1 VTDPR
6 AGDVA
11 HAEQLLAQA
20 ADDGIAKLPVLS
32 AAELWVLCGDRQ
44 VLADEAEQRWWTSM
58 TDADREKYS
67 AKMVSFLIERELIRA
82 PENGGATLPMTPEL
96 GLVVAA
102 RQFPA
107 VVAVCTLA
115 SGSADKSPRLYGL
128 ANGDQPPRV
137 LVAEIT
143 FPASQAAFGP
153 MHHFSLL
160 SPERAGRLL
169 ADWAIAQAK
178 GGLLGR
184 KSRSGPRTIDLYRNR
199 PGEQLTRDRV
209 TVALGDADSF
219 QVARQGPDGK
229 AGPASLTRRDELT
242 AQLTAMLAGAPV

>member
-1 VTDPR
+1 MTDPR

-11 HAEQLLAQA
+11 QAERLLAVA
-20 ADDGIAKLPVLS
+20 ADDGVAKLPVLS

-44 VLADEAEQRWWTSM
+44 VLADEAEQRWWNSM

-67 AKMVSFLIERELIRA
+67 VKMVSFLLERKLIRQ
-82 PENGGATLPMTPEL
+82 PEPGSAELPMTPEL

-128 ANGDQPPRV
+128 ADGNQPPRV
-137 LVAEIT
+137 LVGEVT
-143 FPASQAAFGP
+143 FPASQPAFGP

-160 SPERAGRLL
+160 SPDRAGLVL
-169 ADWAIAQAK
+169 ADWAVAQTR
-178 GGLLGR
+178 GGLLTR
-184 KSRSGPRTIDLYRNR
+184 KSRGGPRTVDLYRNR
-199 PGEQLTRDRV
+199 PGDQLTRDRV
-209 TVALGDADSF
+209 TVALGE
-219 QVARQGPDGK
+219 
-229 AGPASLTRRDELT
+229 AG
-242 AQLTAMLAGAPV
+242 